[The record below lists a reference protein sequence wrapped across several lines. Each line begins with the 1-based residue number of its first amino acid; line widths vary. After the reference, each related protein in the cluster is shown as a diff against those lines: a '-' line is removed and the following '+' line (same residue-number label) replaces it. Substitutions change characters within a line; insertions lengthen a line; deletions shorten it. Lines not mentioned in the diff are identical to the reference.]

1 MGGAWSFRQHWL
13 ANNGDFAMKLYDFTA
28 APNPKRV
35 RMFLAEKGLETAC
48 VQVNIR
54 EREQFTDAFQRI
66 NPFSVVPVLEL
77 DDGTRIGESVAIC
90 RYIEETHPEPALM
103 GTDALDKALV
113 EMWQRRVELNG
124 FLMVGEAVRNAEP
137 RFEGRALPGTSGG
150 VPQIP
155 ALVERGKAAALR
167 LFDKLD
173 NQLSANE
180 FVAGP
185 RFTIADITLFVT
197 VWFAPRA
204 NLGVPDA
211 CTNLKRWHAAVAA
224 RPSAEA

>member
-1 MGGAWSFRQHWL
+1 
-13 ANNGDFAMKLYDFTA
+13 MKLYDFA
-28 APNPKRV
+28 GAPNPKRA
-35 RMFLAEKGLETAC
+35 RMFLAEKGFEIPT

-54 EREQFTDAFQRI
+54 EREQFTDAFQTL
-66 NPFSVVPVLEL
+66 NPFSTVPVLEL
-77 DDGTRIGESVAIC
+77 DDGTRIAESVAIC
-90 RYIEETHPEPALM
+90 RYIEETHPEPPLM

-113 EMWQRRVELNG
+113 EMWQRRIELNG
-124 FLMVGEAVRNAEP
+124 FLMVGAAVRNAEP
-137 RFEGRALPGTSGG
+137 RFKDRGLSGVPGG

-167 LFDKLD
+167 LFEKLD

-185 RFTIADITLFVT
+185 RFTIADIELYVT
-197 VWFAPRA
+197 VWFARRA
-204 NLGVPDA
+204 DMGVPESCA
-211 CTNLKRWHAAVAA
+211 NVKRWHDQVSA

>member
-1 MGGAWSFRQHWL
+1 
-13 ANNGDFAMKLYDFTA
+13 MKLYDFA
-28 APNPKRV
+28 LAPNPKRV
-35 RMFLAEKGLETAC
+35 RVFLAEKGLVIPT

-54 EREQFTDAFQRI
+54 DREQFADAFQKV

-90 RYIEETHPEPALM
+90 RYIEEIHPEPPLM
-103 GTDALDKALV
+103 GAGALDKALV

-124 FLMVGEAVRNAEP
+124 FMMVGDAVRNSEP
-137 RFEGRALPGTSGG
+137 RFEGRGLSGVPGG

-155 ALVERGKAAALR
+155 AVVERGKAAALR

-173 NQLSANE
+173 NQLAGNE

-185 RFTIADITLFVT
+185 RFTIADITLFAT
-197 VWFAPRA
+197 LWFARRA
-204 NLGVPDA
+204 ELAVPDA
-211 CTNLKRWHAAVAA
+211 CKNLTRWHAQVAA